1 MDISISAYKSSMQQ
15 AGINAGDIVYA
26 ASAKSGRNGSYILNI
41 NGRNI
46 EAFSKDLL
54 CGNNIKLMVLK
65 TNPLEVELLKQQS
78 SSSSSLFQTGD
89 KLPVKILSSNNG
101 IFSVEIGRKIYT
113 AGIIANSGS
122 ARIMAE
128 VIETEPL
135 LTLKEININPKQ
147 LLLAAMAKEISV
159 FNQKETA
166 AVLKEF
172 GAVYLSSFMADD
184 IKKTF
189 KNSGQFFEYKLSKGL
204 SVEGDMKLAAYTQ
217 QNSSAESAV
226 SKLQIANAL
235 MGSEFFSFFE
245 NDELDFEDGII
256 KVVKNSS
263 NLYSVYVKMN
273 FTKIGETIIS
283 IIKHYENSYLIT
295 VRSKVNITAELS
307 RLRIKNCK
315 VVWKEMQEKDAEF
328 FQIKKENLKEMN
340 GFERIG

>member
-26 ASAKSGRNGSYILNI
+26 ASAKAGRNGSYILNI
-41 NGRNI
+41 NGRNV

-54 CGNNIKLMVLK
+54 FGNNLKLMVLK
-65 TNPLEVELLKQQS
+65 TNPLEVELLKQQ

-101 IFSVEIGRKIYT
+101 IFSVEIGGKTYT
-113 AGIIANSGS
+113 AGILANSGS
-122 ARIMAE
+122 AKIMAE
-128 VIETEPL
+128 VIKTEPL
-135 LTLKEININPKQ
+135 LMLKEINITPKQ
-147 LLLAAMAKEISV
+147 TALAAMAKEISV

-172 GAVYLSSFMADD
+172 GAIHLSSFMADD
-184 IKKTF
+184 IKKTL

-204 SVEGDMKLAAYTQ
+204 SLDGDMKLAAYTQ

-226 SKLQIANAL
+226 SKMQIANAL
-235 MGSEFFSFFE
+235 MGSDFFSFFE

-256 KVVKNSS
+256 KVVKNGGNS
-263 NLYSVYVKMN
+263 YSVYIKMN

-283 IIKHYENSYLIT
+283 IIKHYENTYLIT
-295 VRSKVNITAELS
+295 VRSKVNISAELS
-307 RLRIKNCK
+307 RLRIKNCR
-315 VVWKEMQEKDAEF
+315 VVWKEMQEKDADF

>member
-15 AGINAGDIVYA
+15 ADINAGDIVYA
-26 ASAKSGRNGSYILNI
+26 ASAKAGRNGSYILNI
-41 NGRNI
+41 NGRNV

-54 CGNNIKLMVLK
+54 FGNNLKLMVLK

-78 SSSSSLFQTGD
+78 SNSLFQTGD

-101 IFSVEIGRKIYT
+101 IFSVEIGGKTYT
-113 AGIIANSGS
+113 AGILANSGN
-122 ARIMAE
+122 AKIMAE
-128 VIETEPL
+128 VIKTEPL
-135 LTLKEININPKQ
+135 LTLKEINISPKNMA
-147 LLLAAMAKEISV
+147 LSAMAKEISV

-166 AVLKEF
+166 AILKEF
-172 GAVYLSSFMADD
+172 GAIHLSSFMADD
-184 IKKTF
+184 IKKTLR
-189 KNSGQFFEYKLSKGL
+189 NSGQFFEYKLSKGL
-204 SVEGDMKLAAYTQ
+204 SLDGDMKLAAYTQ
-217 QNSSAESAV
+217 QNSSAESAI

-235 MGSEFFSFFE
+235 MSGDFFSFFE
-245 NDELDFEDGII
+245 NDELDFDDGII
-256 KVVKNSS
+256 KAVKNSGGS
-263 NLYSVYVKMN
+263 YSVYIKMN

-283 IIKHYENSYLIT
+283 IIRHYENSYLIT

-315 VVWKEMQEKDAEF
+315 VVWKEMNEKDREF

>member
-15 AGINAGDIVYA
+15 AGISAGDIVYA
-26 ASAKSGRNGSYILNI
+26 ASAKAGRNGSYILNI
-41 NGRNI
+41 NGRNV

-54 CGNNIKLMVLK
+54 FGNNLKLMVLK

-78 SSSSSLFQTGD
+78 SSSLFQTGD
-89 KLPVKILSSNNG
+89 TLPVKILSSNNG
-101 IFSVEIGRKIYT
+101 IFSVEICRKTYT
-113 AGIIANSGS
+113 ADILANSGS

-128 VIETEPL
+128 VIKTEPL
-135 LTLKEININPKQ
+135 LTLKEINVNPKQ

-172 GAVYLSSFMADD
+172 GAVHLSSFMADD

-189 KNSGQFFEYKLSKGL
+189 KNSGQFFEYKLSKGI

-226 SKLQIANAL
+226 SKLQIANIL
-235 MGSEFFSFFE
+235 MGSDFFSFFE

-256 KVVKNSS
+256 KVVKNGGNS
-263 NLYSVYVKMN
+263 YSVYIKMN

>member
-15 AGINAGDIVYA
+15 AGISAGDIVYA
-26 ASAKSGRNGSYILNI
+26 ASAKAGRNGSYILNI
-41 NGRNI
+41 NCRNV

-54 CGNNIKLMVLK
+54 FGNNLKLMVLK
-65 TNPLEVELLKQQS
+65 TNPLEVELLKQQ
-78 SSSSSLFQTGD
+78 SSSSLFQTGD

-101 IFSVEIGRKIYT
+101 IFSVEICRKTYT
-113 AGIIANSGS
+113 ADILANSGS

-128 VIETEPL
+128 VIKTEPL
-135 LTLKEININPKQ
+135 LTLKEINVNPKQ

-172 GAVYLSSFMADD
+172 GAVHLSSFMADD

-189 KNSGQFFEYKLSKGL
+189 KNSGQFFEYKLSKGI

-226 SKLQIANAL
+226 SKLQIANIL
-235 MGSEFFSFFE
+235 MGSDFFSFFE

-256 KVVKNSS
+256 KVVKNGGNS
-263 NLYSVYVKMN
+263 YSVYIKMN

>member
-26 ASAKSGRNGSYILNI
+26 ASAKAGRNGSYILNI
-41 NGRNI
+41 NGRNV

-54 CGNNIKLMVLK
+54 FGNNLKLMVLK

-78 SSSSSLFQTGD
+78 SNSLFQTGD

-101 IFSVEIGRKIYT
+101 IFSVEIGGKTYT
-113 AGIIANSGS
+113 AGILANSGS

-128 VIETEPL
+128 VIKTEPL
-135 LTLKEININPKQ
+135 LMLKEINITPKQ
-147 LLLAAMAKEISV
+147 TALAAMAKEISV

-172 GAVYLSSFMADD
+172 GAIHLSSFMADD
-184 IKKTF
+184 IKKTL

-204 SVEGDMKLAAYTQ
+204 SLDGDMKLAAYTQ

-226 SKLQIANAL
+226 SKMQIANAL
-235 MGSEFFSFFE
+235 MGSDFFAFFE
-245 NDELDFEDGII
+245 NDELDFEDGVI
-256 KVVKNSS
+256 KVVKNGGNS
-263 NLYSVYVKMN
+263 YSVYIKMN

-295 VRSKVNITAELS
+295 VRSKVNISAELS
-307 RLRIKNCK
+307 RLRIKNCR
-315 VVWKEMQEKDAEF
+315 VVWKEMQEKDSDF

>member
-26 ASAKSGRNGSYILNI
+26 ASAKAGRNGGYILNI
-41 NGRNI
+41 NGRNV

-54 CGNNIKLMVLK
+54 FGNNLKLMVLK

-78 SSSSSLFQTGD
+78 SNSLFQTGD

-101 IFSVEIGRKIYT
+101 IFSVEIGGKTYT
-113 AGIIANSGS
+113 AGILANSGS

-128 VIETEPL
+128 VIKTEPL
-135 LTLKEININPKQ
+135 LMLKEINITPKQ
-147 LLLAAMAKEISV
+147 TALAAMAKEISV

-172 GAVYLSSFMADD
+172 GAIHLSSFMADD
-184 IKKTF
+184 IKKTL

-204 SVEGDMKLAAYTQ
+204 SLDGDMKLAAYTQ

-226 SKLQIANAL
+226 SKMQIANAL
-235 MGSEFFSFFE
+235 MGSDFFAFFE
-245 NDELDFEDGII
+245 NDELDFEDGVI
-256 KVVKNSS
+256 KVVKNGGNS
-263 NLYSVYVKMN
+263 YSVYIKMN

-295 VRSKVNITAELS
+295 VRSKVNISAELS
-307 RLRIKNCK
+307 RLRIKNCR
-315 VVWKEMQEKDAEF
+315 VVWKEMQEKDSDF

>member
-15 AGINAGDIVYA
+15 AGISAGDIVYA
-26 ASAKSGRNGSYILNI
+26 ASAKAGRNGSYILNI
-41 NGRNI
+41 NGRNV

-54 CGNNIKLMVLK
+54 FGNNLKLMVLK
-65 TNPLEVELLKQQS
+65 TNPLEVELLKQQ
-78 SSSSSLFQTGD
+78 SSSSLFQTGD

-101 IFSVEIGRKIYT
+101 IFSDEICRKTYT
-113 AGIIANSGS
+113 ADILANSGS

-128 VIETEPL
+128 VIKTEPL
-135 LTLKEININPKQ
+135 LTLKEINVNPKQ

-172 GAVYLSSFMADD
+172 GAVHLSSFMADD

-189 KNSGQFFEYKLSKGL
+189 KNSGQFFEYKLSKGI

-226 SKLQIANAL
+226 SKLQIANIL
-235 MGSEFFSFFE
+235 MGSDFFSFFE

-256 KVVKNSS
+256 KVVKNGGNS
-263 NLYSVYVKMN
+263 YSVYIKMN

>member
-15 AGINAGDIVYA
+15 AGISAGDIVYA
-26 ASAKSGRNGSYILNI
+26 ASAKAGRNGSYILNI
-41 NGRNI
+41 NGRNV

-54 CGNNIKLMVLK
+54 FGNNLKLMVLK
-65 TNPLEVELLKQQS
+65 TNPLEVELLKQQ
-78 SSSSSLFQTGD
+78 SSSSLFQTGD

-101 IFSVEIGRKIYT
+101 IFSVEIGRKTYT
-113 AGIIANSGS
+113 ADILANSGS

-128 VIETEPL
+128 VIKTEPL
-135 LTLKEININPKQ
+135 LTLKEINVNPKQ

-172 GAVYLSSFMADD
+172 GAVHLSSFMADD

-189 KNSGQFFEYKLSKGL
+189 KNSGQFFEYKLSKGI

-226 SKLQIANAL
+226 SKLQIANIL
-235 MGSEFFSFFE
+235 MGSDFFSFFE

-256 KVVKNSS
+256 KVVKNGGNS
-263 NLYSVYVKMN
+263 YSVYIKMN

>member
-26 ASAKSGRNGSYILNI
+26 ASAKAGRNGSYILNI
-41 NGRNI
+41 NGRNV

-54 CGNNIKLMVLK
+54 FGNNLKLMVLK

-78 SSSSSLFQTGD
+78 SNSLFQTGD

-101 IFSVEIGRKIYT
+101 IFSVEIGGKNYT
-113 AGIIANSGS
+113 AGILANSGS

-128 VIETEPL
+128 VIKTEPL
-135 LTLKEININPKQ
+135 LMLKEINITPKQ
-147 LLLAAMAKEISV
+147 TALAAMAKEISV

-172 GAVYLSSFMADD
+172 GAIHLSSFMADD
-184 IKKTF
+184 IKKTL

-204 SVEGDMKLAAYTQ
+204 SLDGDMKLAAYTQ

-226 SKLQIANAL
+226 SKMQIANAL
-235 MGSEFFSFFE
+235 MGSDFFAFFE
-245 NDELDFEDGII
+245 NDELDFEDGVI
-256 KVVKNSS
+256 KVVKNGGNS
-263 NLYSVYVKMN
+263 YSVYIKMN

-295 VRSKVNITAELS
+295 VRSKVNISAELS
-307 RLRIKNCK
+307 RLRIKNCR
-315 VVWKEMQEKDAEF
+315 VVWKEMQKKDSDF

>member
-26 ASAKSGRNGSYILNI
+26 ASAKAGRNGSYILNI
-41 NGRNI
+41 NGRNV

-54 CGNNIKLMVLK
+54 FGNNLKLMVLK

-78 SSSSSLFQTGD
+78 SNSLFQTGD

-101 IFSVEIGRKIYT
+101 IFSVEIGGKTYT
-113 AGIIANSGS
+113 AGILANSGS

-128 VIETEPL
+128 VIKTEPL
-135 LTLKEININPKQ
+135 LMLKEINITPKQ
-147 LLLAAMAKEISV
+147 TALATMAKEISV

-172 GAVYLSSFMADD
+172 GAIHLSSFMADD
-184 IKKTF
+184 IKKTL

-204 SVEGDMKLAAYTQ
+204 SLDGDMKLAAYTQ

-226 SKLQIANAL
+226 SKMQIANAL
-235 MGSEFFSFFE
+235 MGSDFFAFFE
-245 NDELDFEDGII
+245 NDELDFEDGVI
-256 KVVKNSS
+256 KVVKNGGNS
-263 NLYSVYVKMN
+263 YSVYIKMN

-295 VRSKVNITAELS
+295 VRSKVNISAELS
-307 RLRIKNCK
+307 RLRIKNCR
-315 VVWKEMQEKDAEF
+315 VVWKEMQEKDSDF

>member
-15 AGINAGDIVYA
+15 ADINAGDIVYA
-26 ASAKSGRNGSYILNI
+26 ASAKAGRNGSYILNI
-41 NGRNI
+41 NGRNV

-54 CGNNIKLMVLK
+54 FGNNLKLIVLK

-78 SSSSSLFQTGD
+78 SNSLFQTGD

-101 IFSVEIGRKIYT
+101 IFSVEIGGKTYT
-113 AGIIANSGS
+113 AGILANSGS

-128 VIETEPL
+128 VIKTEPL
-135 LTLKEININPKQ
+135 LMLKEINITPKQ
-147 LLLAAMAKEISV
+147 TALAAMAKEISV
-159 FNQKETA
+159 FNQKETV

-172 GAVYLSSFMADD
+172 GAIHLSSFMADD
-184 IKKTF
+184 IKKTL

-204 SVEGDMKLAAYTQ
+204 SLDGDMKLAAYTQ
-217 QNSSAESAV
+217 QNSSAESAI
-226 SKLQIANAL
+226 SKMQIANAL
-235 MGSEFFSFFE
+235 MGSDFFSFFE

-256 KVVKNSS
+256 KVVKNGGNS
-263 NLYSVYVKMN
+263 YSVYIKMN

-295 VRSKVNITAELS
+295 VRSKVNISAELS
-307 RLRIKNCK
+307 RLRIKNCR
-315 VVWKEMQEKDAEF
+315 VVWKEMQEKDADF

>member
-1 MDISISAYKSSMQQ
+1 MDISISAYKSSLQQ
-15 AGINAGDIVYA
+15 AGISVGDIVYA

-54 CGNNIKLMVLK
+54 FGNNLKLIVLK

-78 SSSSSLFQTGD
+78 SSSSLFQTGD
-89 KLPVKILSSNNG
+89 KLSVKILSSNNG
-101 IFSVEIGRKIYT
+101 IFNVEIGGKTYT
-113 AGIIANSGS
+113 AGILANSGS
-122 ARIMAE
+122 AKITAE
-128 VIETEPL
+128 VIKTEPL
-135 LTLKEININPKQ
+135 LTLKEININLKQ

-172 GAVYLSSFMADD
+172 GAVHLSSFMADD
-184 IKKTF
+184 IKKTL

-235 MGSEFFSFFE
+235 MGSDFFSFFE

-256 KVVKNSS
+256 KVVKNGS

-315 VVWKEMQEKDAEF
+315 VVWKEMQEKDTEF

>member
-15 AGINAGDIVYA
+15 AGISAGDIVYA
-26 ASAKSGRNGSYILNI
+26 ASAKAGRNGSYILNI
-41 NGRNI
+41 NGRNV

-54 CGNNIKLMVLK
+54 FGNNLKLMVLK
-65 TNPLEVELLKQQS
+65 TNPLEVELLKQQ
-78 SSSSSLFQTGD
+78 SSSSLFQTGD

-101 IFSVEIGRKIYT
+101 IFSVEICRKTYT
-113 AGIIANSGS
+113 ADILANSGS

-128 VIETEPL
+128 VIKTEPL
-135 LTLKEININPKQ
+135 LTLKEINVNPKQ

-172 GAVYLSSFMADD
+172 GAVHLSSFMADD

-189 KNSGQFFEYKLSKGL
+189 KNSGQFFEYKLSKGI

-226 SKLQIANAL
+226 SKLQIANIL
-235 MGSEFFSFFE
+235 MGSDFFSFFE

-256 KVVKNSS
+256 KVVKNGGNS
-263 NLYSVYVKMN
+263 YSVYIKMN

>member
-15 AGINAGDIVYA
+15 ADINAGDIVYA
-26 ASAKSGRNGSYILNI
+26 ASAKAGRNGSYILNI
-41 NGRNI
+41 NGRNV

-54 CGNNIKLMVLK
+54 FGNNLKLMVLK

-78 SSSSSLFQTGD
+78 SNSLFQTGD

-101 IFSVEIGRKIYT
+101 IFSVEIGGKTYT
-113 AGIIANSGS
+113 AGILANSGS

-128 VIETEPL
+128 VIKTEPL
-135 LTLKEININPKQ
+135 LMLKEINITPKQ
-147 LLLAAMAKEISV
+147 TALAAMAKEISV
-159 FNQKETA
+159 FNQKETV

-172 GAVYLSSFMADD
+172 GAIHLSSFMADD
-184 IKKTF
+184 IKKTL
-189 KNSGQFFEYKLSKGL
+189 KNSGQFFEYKLLKGL
-204 SVEGDMKLAAYTQ
+204 SLDGDMKLAAYTQ
-217 QNSSAESAV
+217 QNSSAESAI
-226 SKLQIANAL
+226 SKMQIANAL
-235 MGSEFFSFFE
+235 MGSDFFSFFE

-256 KVVKNSS
+256 KVVKNGGNS
-263 NLYSVYVKMN
+263 YSVYIKMN

-295 VRSKVNITAELS
+295 VRSKVNISAELS
-307 RLRIKNCK
+307 RLRIKNYR
-315 VVWKEMQEKDAEF
+315 VVWKEMQEKDADF

>member
-26 ASAKSGRNGSYILNI
+26 ASAKAGRNGSYILNI
-41 NGRNI
+41 NGRNV

-54 CGNNIKLMVLK
+54 FGNNLKLMVLK

-78 SSSSSLFQTGD
+78 SNSLFQTGD

-101 IFSVEIGRKIYT
+101 IFSVEIGGKTYT
-113 AGIIANSGS
+113 AGIFANSGS

-128 VIETEPL
+128 VIKTEPL
-135 LTLKEININPKQ
+135 LMLKEINITPKQ
-147 LLLAAMAKEISV
+147 TALATMAKEISV

-172 GAVYLSSFMADD
+172 GAIHLSSFMADD
-184 IKKTF
+184 IKKTL

-204 SVEGDMKLAAYTQ
+204 SLDGDMKLAAYTQ

-226 SKLQIANAL
+226 SKMQIANAL
-235 MGSEFFSFFE
+235 MGSDFFAFFE
-245 NDELDFEDGII
+245 NDELDFEDGVI
-256 KVVKNSS
+256 KVVKNGGNS
-263 NLYSVYVKMN
+263 YSVYIKMN

-295 VRSKVNITAELS
+295 VRSKVNISAELS
-307 RLRIKNCK
+307 RLRIKNCR
-315 VVWKEMQEKDAEF
+315 VVWKEMQEKDSDF

>member
-15 AGINAGDIVYA
+15 ADINAGDIVYA
-26 ASAKSGRNGSYILNI
+26 ASAKAGRNGSYILNI
-41 NGRNI
+41 NGRNV

-54 CGNNIKLMVLK
+54 FGNNLKLMVLK

-78 SSSSSLFQTGD
+78 SNSLFQTGD

-101 IFSVEIGRKIYT
+101 IFSVEIGGKTYT
-113 AGIIANSGS
+113 AGILANSGS

-128 VIETEPL
+128 VIKTEPL
-135 LTLKEININPKQ
+135 LMLKEINITPKQ
-147 LLLAAMAKEISV
+147 TALAAMAKEISV

-172 GAVYLSSFMADD
+172 GAIHLSSFMADD
-184 IKKTF
+184 IKKTL

-204 SVEGDMKLAAYTQ
+204 SLDGDMKLAAYTQ

-226 SKLQIANAL
+226 SKMQIANAL
-235 MGSEFFSFFE
+235 MGSDFFAFFE
-245 NDELDFEDGII
+245 NDELDFEDGVI
-256 KVVKNSS
+256 KVVKNGGNS
-263 NLYSVYVKMN
+263 YSVYIKMN

-295 VRSKVNITAELS
+295 VRSKVNISAELS
-307 RLRIKNCK
+307 RLRIKNCR
-315 VVWKEMQEKDAEF
+315 VVWKEMQEKDSDF

>member
-15 AGINAGDIVYA
+15 AGISAGDIVYA
-26 ASAKSGRNGSYILNI
+26 ASAKAGRNGSYILNI
-41 NGRNI
+41 NGRNV

-54 CGNNIKLMVLK
+54 FGNNLKLMVLK
-65 TNPLEVELLKQQS
+65 TNPLEVELLKQQ
-78 SSSSSLFQTGD
+78 SSSSLFQTGD

-101 IFSVEIGRKIYT
+101 IFSVEICRKTYT
-113 AGIIANSGS
+113 ADILANSGS

-128 VIETEPL
+128 VIKTEPL
-135 LTLKEININPKQ
+135 LTLKEINVNPKQ

-172 GAVYLSSFMADD
+172 GAVHLSSFMADD

-189 KNSGQFFEYKLSKGL
+189 KNSGQFFEYKLSKGI

-226 SKLQIANAL
+226 SKLQIANVL
-235 MGSEFFSFFE
+235 MGSDFFSFFE

-256 KVVKNSS
+256 KVVKNGGNS
-263 NLYSVYVKMN
+263 YSVYIKMN

>member
-15 AGINAGDIVYA
+15 ADINAGDIVYA
-26 ASAKSGRNGSYILNI
+26 ASAKAGRNGSYILNI
-41 NGRNI
+41 NGRNV

-54 CGNNIKLMVLK
+54 FGNNLKLMVLK

-78 SSSSSLFQTGD
+78 SNSLFQTGD

-101 IFSVEIGRKIYT
+101 IFSVEIGGKTYT
-113 AGIIANSGS
+113 AGILANSGS

-128 VIETEPL
+128 VIKTEPL
-135 LTLKEININPKQ
+135 LMLKEINITPKQ
-147 LLLAAMAKEISV
+147 TALAAMAKEISV

-172 GAVYLSSFMADD
+172 GAIHLSSFMADD
-184 IKKTF
+184 IKKTL

-204 SVEGDMKLAAYTQ
+204 SLDGDMKLAAYTQ
-217 QNSSAESAV
+217 QNSSAESAI
-226 SKLQIANAL
+226 SKMQIANAL
-235 MGSEFFSFFE
+235 MGSDFFSFFE

-256 KVVKNSS
+256 KVVKNGGNS
-263 NLYSVYVKMN
+263 YSVYIKMN

-295 VRSKVNITAELS
+295 VRSKVNISAELS
-307 RLRIKNCK
+307 RLRIKNCR
-315 VVWKEMQEKDAEF
+315 VVWKEMHEKDADF